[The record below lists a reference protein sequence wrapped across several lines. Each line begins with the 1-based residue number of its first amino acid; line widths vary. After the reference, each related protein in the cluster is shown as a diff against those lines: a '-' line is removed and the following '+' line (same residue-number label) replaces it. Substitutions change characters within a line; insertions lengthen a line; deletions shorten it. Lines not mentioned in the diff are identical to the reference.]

1 VTVAVRVWFD
11 FYFFFARKGKTESV
25 TVGLTFPVLLCAT
38 AAQRVKRRD
47 TTRRQQQQQVLLVAW
62 WSW

>member
-1 VTVAVRVWFD
+1 LIF
-11 FYFFFARKGKTESV
+11 FFFARKGKTESV

-47 TTRRQQQQQVLLVAW
+47 TTRQQQQQQQVLLVAW